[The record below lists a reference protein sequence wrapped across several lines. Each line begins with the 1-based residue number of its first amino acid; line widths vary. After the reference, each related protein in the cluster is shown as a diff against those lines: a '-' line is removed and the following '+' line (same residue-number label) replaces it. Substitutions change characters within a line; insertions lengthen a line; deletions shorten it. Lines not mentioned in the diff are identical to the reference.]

1 MPILLFHFSLHFSVL
16 QFKFKKIK
24 KNKIRGRGQG
34 WNAHP
39 PPPTFTGSAKV
50 YTYITVCMINGVF
63 FLSVSDLSI
72 ISDAKLLYRV
82 THTGEVEWEQPRM
95 FTTHCRVDITFY
107 PFDTQLCHIK
117 LTSWGYTT
125 DEIELQPAYSEI
137 LTEDLEYVTIELH
150 HALI

>member
-1 MPILLFHFSLHFSVL
+1 MERPSPYL
-16 QFKFKKIK
+16 
-24 KNKIRGRGQG
+24 
-34 WNAHP
+34 
-39 PPPTFTGSAKV
+39 TGSANV
-50 YTYITVCMINGVF
+50 YTYICMIDGFF

-82 THTGEVEWEQPRM
+82 THAGEVEWEQPRM
-95 FTTHCRVDITFY
+95 FNTHCRVDITFY

-137 LTEDLEYVTIELH
+137 LTEDLEYVTLELH
-150 HALI
+150 RALI

>member
-1 MPILLFHFSLHFSVL
+1 MPLLFYFTFLCTLPCSNLNF
-16 QFKFKKIK
+16 KIK
-24 KNKIRGRGQG
+24 FEGGAKGGTPI
-34 WNAHP
+34 P
-39 PPPTFTGSAKV
+39 PPYLTGSANV
-50 YTYITVCMINGVF
+50 YTYIHVCMIDGVF

-82 THTGEVEWEQPRM
+82 THTGEVELEQPRM